1 MRRYATFF
9 LIAVMSLGLLFL
21 LLTRSRTPHDAP
33 AEIVE
38 IKEAADA
45 GDAGA
50 DAGALVVGADA
61 AGDAGAAPPPKP
73 AERPLRVTALGWEL
87 VAAGVGLTAADGG
100 AMSPGVEL
108 APEVTLEAVEARLAR
123 GGSDPVG
130 ADVAILPLPAFVVA
144 YERLRALEP
153 RAFMIVGFSRG
164 REEVHAATGALL
176 KAPPGGDE
184 VKLIAF
190 GPATAGEATAKA
202 AGTESA
208 TVLGLFALDLL
219 GVAPARVRFVAPA
232 AADAKSALFSAIAR
246 GAADDRKLAL
256 STADAARLVPIV
268 AVAPK
273 ALLDASEPKMRELAR
288 AWLEGLGRA
297 GKDASSV
304 ARRLANKEALPLGA
318 GVGGAPEA
326 IALLERLGQVEAATL
341 AQQSSYF
348 GASAKGPVTLAT
360 LTQRTW
366 SLARAAGL
374 TTNAAPEALPIDA
387 RIVTAL
393 APSGAAPPR
402 ATDGDAGGADAGTG
416 AFAPLPTGATPLVL
430 YRAVEAQAD
439 AASVAAQIGFLAAIF
454 EHAAFRVTAKGG
466 EKAARVIANAAR
478 ERFDLPAARLA
489 TGTGEPAGAFAAVEI
504 LALP

>member
-1 MRRYATFF
+1 
-9 LIAVMSLGLLFL
+9 
-21 LLTRSRTPHDAP
+21 
-33 AEIVE
+33 
-38 IKEAADA
+38 
-45 GDAGA
+45 
-50 DAGALVVGADA
+50 
-61 AGDAGAAPPPKP
+61 
-73 AERPLRVTALGWEL
+73 
-87 VAAGVGLTAADGG
+87 
-100 AMSPGVEL
+100 MSPSVEL

-164 REEVHAATGALL
+164 REEVHAASGALL
-176 KAPPGGDE
+176 KSPPGGDE
-184 VKLIAF
+184 VKLVAF

-202 AGTESA
+202 SGTESA

-256 STADAARLVPIV
+256 STADASRLVPIV

-374 TTNAAPEALPIDA
+374 TTSAAPEALPIDA
-387 RIVTAL
+387 RIATAL
-393 APSGAAPPR
+393 APSSTSSPR
-402 ATDGDAGGADAGTG
+402 ATDVDAGGTDAGAGTG

-439 AASVAAQIGFLAAIF
+439 AASVAAQIGFLSGIF

-466 EKAARVIANAAR
+466 EKAARAIANAAR
-478 ERFDLPAARLA
+478 ERFDLPASRLA